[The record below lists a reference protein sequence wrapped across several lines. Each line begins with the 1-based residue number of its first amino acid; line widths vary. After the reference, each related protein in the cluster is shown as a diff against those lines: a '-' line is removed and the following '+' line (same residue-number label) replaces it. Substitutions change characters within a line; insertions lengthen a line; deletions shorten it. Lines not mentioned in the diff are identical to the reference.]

1 MTLATNRTPI
11 INLTLASALG
21 MTAADFEAIAAWH
34 DEKAEHVPSSADR
47 LRHEVLSYRLSRCA
61 QAMRGPSRLA
71 A

>member
-1 MTLATNRTPI
+1 MTKSFEQTPI

-34 DEKAEHVPSSADR
+34 DEKAEHVTSPADR

-61 QAMRGPSRLA
+61 QAMRGPSQLA